1 MVSGCTV
8 SPSAL
13 TLPEKEGR
21 VKCFSKVE
29 YLRVALTFTSKE
41 AREYARKN
49 LYATMMFG
57 SAGED
62 YIACRC
68 CVLGGLY
75 TGLRFGSEAVE
86 KILKA
91 HIYLAT
97 GAKRRGHNPY
107 LLKQELI
114 ATHPDPKLN
123 SFDDPLRKLYGHYQR
138 RYYDNPERSQGA
150 SCEELSY
157 VDDLFIYL
165 VETLP
170 MPDEVKYRGM
180 FFALLCDETTRR
192 FTNFHWATHNNR
204 ALQGK
209 LELMERRYQQVYQHL
224 YGANR
229 Q

>member
-1 MVSGCTV
+1 VEYPHV
-8 SPSAL
+8 AL
-13 TLPEKEGR
+13 TL
-21 VKCFSKVE
+21 
-29 YLRVALTFTSKE
+29 TSKE
-41 AREYARKN
+41 SLEYARKN

-68 CVLGGLY
+68 CLLGGLFA
-75 TGLRFGSEAVE
+75 GLRLGSEAVE
-86 KILKA
+86 KMLKA
-91 HIYLAT
+91 YIYLAT
-97 GAKRRGHNPY
+97 GAKSKLTRSERHNPY
-107 LLKQELI
+107 LLKRELI
-114 ATHPDPKLN
+114 ATHPDPKLD

-138 RYYDNPERSQGA
+138 RYYDNPDQLREA

-180 FFALLCDETTRR
+180 FFAFLCDEKARR
-192 FTNFHWATHNNR
+192 YTNYHWATHNNR

-209 LELMERRYQQVYQHL
+209 LELMECRYQQVTHHL
-224 YGANR
+224 YGVNK